1 LRRSSSTGGE
11 RFVRFSTTIYEG
23 TPARFQD
30 GGKKIKIAAFETSSV
45 PHSTNF
51 GKLRG
56 VDLAPPVAPLVIAL
70 PSGERRRMFMRASR
84 VATMATNRSSQKS
97 GQQRLESLMRDVARR
112 DQAAFRALYDAT
124 RAKLYGVILGILGER
139 SAADDLL
146 QEIYVKIWDR
156 AADYDPGKA
165 SPITWMAT
173 IARNR
178 ALDEV
183 RRPRLAIDLPDEALE
198 RIAGDEPDPLE
209 RRRGSEELRR
219 LMACLAALAED
230 RRQMVLL
237 AYYRGWTRE
246 ALSKRFDRP
255 VPTIKTLLH
264 RSLAQLRGCLGDG

>member
-1 LRRSSSTGGE
+1 
-11 RFVRFSTTIYEG
+11 
-23 TPARFQD
+23 
-30 GGKKIKIAAFETSSV
+30 
-45 PHSTNF
+45 
-51 GKLRG
+51 
-56 VDLAPPVAPLVIAL
+56 
-70 PSGERRRMFMRASR
+70 
-84 VATMATNRSSQKS
+84 
-97 GQQRLESLMRDVARR
+97 MRDVVRR

-124 RAKLYGVILGILGER
+124 RAKLYGVILAILGER
-139 SAADDLL
+139 NAADDLL

-156 AADYDPGKA
+156 AADYDSAKA

-183 RRPRLAIDLPDEALE
+183 RRPRHTIDLPEEALE
-198 RIAGDEPDPLE
+198 RVAGDDPGGPLE
-209 RRRGSEELRR
+209 RRQGSEQLRR

-230 RRQMVLL
+230 RRQMILL

-264 RSLAQLRGCLGDG
+264 RSLAQLKGCLGDG

>member
-1 LRRSSSTGGE
+1 
-11 RFVRFSTTIYEG
+11 
-23 TPARFQD
+23 
-30 GGKKIKIAAFETSSV
+30 
-45 PHSTNF
+45 
-51 GKLRG
+51 
-56 VDLAPPVAPLVIAL
+56 
-70 PSGERRRMFMRASR
+70 
-84 VATMATNRSSQKS
+84 
-97 GQQRLESLMRDVARR
+97 MRDVVRR

-124 RAKLYGVILGILGER
+124 RAKLYGVILAILGER

-156 AADYDPGKA
+156 AADYDSAKA

-183 RRPRLAIDLPDEALE
+183 RRPRHTIDLPEEALE
-198 RIAGDEPDPLE
+198 RVAGDDPGDPLE
-209 RRRGSEELRR
+209 RRQGSEQLRR

-230 RRQMVLL
+230 RRQMILL

-264 RSLAQLRGCLGDG
+264 RSLAQLKGCLGDG

>member
-1 LRRSSSTGGE
+1 
-11 RFVRFSTTIYEG
+11 
-23 TPARFQD
+23 
-30 GGKKIKIAAFETSSV
+30 
-45 PHSTNF
+45 
-51 GKLRG
+51 
-56 VDLAPPVAPLVIAL
+56 
-70 PSGERRRMFMRASR
+70 
-84 VATMATNRSSQKS
+84 
-97 GQQRLESLMRDVARR
+97 MRDVVRR

-124 RAKLYGVILGILGER
+124 RAKLYGVILAILGER

-156 AADYDPGKA
+156 AADYDSAKA

-183 RRPRLAIDLPDEALE
+183 RRPRHTIDLPEEALE
-198 RIAGDEPDPLE
+198 RVAGDDPGDPLE
-209 RRRGSEELRR
+209 RRQGSEQLRR

-230 RRQMVLL
+230 RRQMILL

-246 ALSKRFDRP
+246 ALSKRFERP

-264 RSLAQLRGCLGDG
+264 RSLAQLKGCLGDG